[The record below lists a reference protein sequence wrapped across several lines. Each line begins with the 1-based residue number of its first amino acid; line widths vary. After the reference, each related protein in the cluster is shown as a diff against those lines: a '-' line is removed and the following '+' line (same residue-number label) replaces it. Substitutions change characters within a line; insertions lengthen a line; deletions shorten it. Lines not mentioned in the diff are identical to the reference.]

1 MKDKSKRHITIRISN
16 ADKETLRYAA
26 ASKGM
31 SLSAYVLSAA
41 VERAADDLL
50 GKERKLTL
58 SQKGWNQV
66 MDLLE
71 NPPKASQ
78 ALATL
83 MKA

>member
-41 VERAADDLL
+41 VERAADDLE
-50 GKERKLTL
+50 KERKLTL

>member
-1 MKDKSKRHITIRISN
+1 MKDKSKRHITVRISN

-41 VERAADDLL
+41 VERAADDLE
-50 GKERKLTL
+50 KERKLTL
-58 SQKGWNQV
+58 SQDGWNQI

>member
-1 MKDKSKRHITIRISN
+1 MKDKSKRHITIRVSN
-16 ADKETLRYAA
+16 ADKETLRHAA

-31 SLSAYVLSAA
+31 SLSAYVLSAS
-41 VERAADDLL
+41 VERAADDLE
-50 GKERKLTL
+50 KERKLTL

-71 NPPKASQ
+71 NPPKANQ

>member
-41 VERAADDLL
+41 VERAADDLE
-50 GKERKLTL
+50 KERKLTL
-58 SQKGWNQV
+58 SQKSWNQV

-71 NPPKASQ
+71 NPPKASR

>member
-41 VERAADDLL
+41 VERAADDLE
-50 GKERKLTL
+50 KERKLTL

-71 NPPKASQ
+71 NPPKANQ

>member
-1 MKDKSKRHITIRISN
+1 MKDKLKRHITIRISN

-41 VERAADDLL
+41 VEKAADDLE
-50 GKERKLTL
+50 KERKLTL
-58 SQKGWNQV
+58 SQEGWNQV

>member
-1 MKDKSKRHITIRISN
+1 MKDKLKRHITIRISN

-41 VERAADDLL
+41 VEKAAYDLE
-50 GKERKLTL
+50 KERKLTL

-71 NPPKASQ
+71 NPPKANQ

>member
-16 ADKETLRYAA
+16 TDKEILRYAA

-31 SLSAYVLSAA
+31 SLSAYVLSAT
-41 VERAADDLL
+41 VKRAADDLK
-50 GKERKLTL
+50 KERKLTL
-58 SQKGWNQV
+58 SQEGWNQV

-78 ALATL
+78 ALAAL

>member
-1 MKDKSKRHITIRISN
+1 MKDKTKRHITIRISN

-41 VERAADDLL
+41 VERAADDL